1 MKVVIAGFGTVGQG
15 VAEVIGMRQELFQKS
30 FGQKVTI
37 VGVFDSSSL
46 VKDPRGLDPEELV
59 ARKAGTGKVGKRPL
73 DDGAPEFIEEYDF
86 DTLIDT
92 TPTNIVDAEPGLT
105 YIQTA
110 LNAGKNVVTS
120 NKGPLAL
127 KFRDLTSTAARN
139 KVQLRYEAS
148 VGGAMPVINLSREL
162 LRGEQIFSL
171 RGILNGTCNFILNR
185 MKDEGLPFEQ
195 ALREAQ
201 EMGIAERDP
210 SYDIDGVDSACKVA
224 ILANA
229 IFGRDVTYNDVLRT
243 GIRSITEDAISLAS
257 EQHMVVRLI
266 GEINDKRVEVS
277 PRMVPVGHPLAIG
290 GTLNIVQLITD
301 LAGDITVAGRGAGR
315 KETASAVLS
324 DLLALMGEGRGKRR

>member
-1 MKVVIAGFGTVGQG
+1 MKVMIAGFGTVGQG

-30 FGQKVTI
+30 FGKKVTI
-37 VGVFDSSSL
+37 VGAFDSSSL
-46 VKDPRGLDPEELV
+46 IKDPQGLDPEELV
-59 ARKAGTGKVGKRPL
+59 SRKASTGKVGKRPL
-73 DDGAPEFIEEYDF
+73 DGGVLELIKDYDF

-92 TPTNIVDAEPGLT
+92 TPTNIVDAEPGLS
-105 YIQTA
+105 YIRTA
-110 LNAGKNVVTS
+110 LSAGKNVVTS

-127 KFRDLTSTAARN
+127 KFKELSSTAAKN
-139 KVQLRYEAS
+139 KVQLRYEGS

-162 LRGEQIFSL
+162 LRGEKIYSL

-195 ALREAQ
+195 ALSEAQ

-229 IFGRDVTYNDVLRT
+229 IFGRDVTVHDVLRT
-243 GIRSITEDAISLAS
+243 GIRHITDDAIALAA
-257 EQHMVVRLI
+257 EQHMVIRLI
-266 GEINDKRVEVS
+266 GEINEKRVEVA
-277 PRMVPVGHPLAIG
+277 PRMVPAGHPLAIG

-324 DLLALMGEGRGKRR
+324 DLLAMMSDGHSKCR